1 MQSKQSNIKYEIK
14 RLVKNGFAKAFEEA
28 YFDNPPK
35 DYKVISQYLVKLKNE
50 ILKKIEKDFA
60 DEN

>member
-1 MQSKQSNIKYEIK
+1 MQSKQSDIKYEMVCLIK
-14 RLVKNGFAKAFEEA
+14 NAFSKIFTEA

-35 DYKVISQYLVKLKNE
+35 DYKVISQYLVKLENE
-50 ILKKIEKDFA
+50 ILKKIEKDFT

>member
-1 MQSKQSNIKYEIK
+1 MVRLIKNAFSKI
-14 RLVKNGFAKAFEEA
+14 FTEA

-35 DYKVISQYLVKLKNE
+35 DYKVISQYLVKLENE